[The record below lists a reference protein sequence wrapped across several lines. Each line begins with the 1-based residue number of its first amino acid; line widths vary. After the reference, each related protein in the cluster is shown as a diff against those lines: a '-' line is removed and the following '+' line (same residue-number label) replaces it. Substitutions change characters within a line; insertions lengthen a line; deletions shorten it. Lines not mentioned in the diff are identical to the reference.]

1 MCNSKPKVVTVQEP
15 APKTNTNSNNLGSG
29 SSSSSSNSTT
39 TPAPSPSP
47 ATPTPEPVQ
56 ESGSAMKK
64 YRKAGL
70 AGRNTNTGARG
81 LGTNA
86 DSAKKE
92 LLGG

>member
-15 APKTNTNSNNLGSG
+15 PKTNTNSNNLGGG
-29 SSSSSSNSTT
+29 SSSSSSSSTS
-39 TPAPSPSP
+39 TPAPSPTP

-64 YRKAGL
+64 YRKTGL

-86 DSAKKE
+86 DSTKKE

>member
-15 APKTNTNSNNLGSG
+15 APQTNTNSNNLGSG
-29 SSSSSSNSTT
+29 SSSNSTT
-39 TPAPSPSP
+39 TPA
-47 ATPTPEPVQ
+47 PTPEPVQ

-64 YRKAGL
+64 YRKTGL